1 MTFKVERSQKN
12 MLGMMITNMQE
23 DMGSVL
29 QSHDDEASE
38 VAVCAMPRQAIV

>member
-1 MTFKVERSQKN
+1 
-12 MLGMMITNMQE
+12 MLEMITNKQE

-29 QSHDDEASE
+29 QCHDDEALE